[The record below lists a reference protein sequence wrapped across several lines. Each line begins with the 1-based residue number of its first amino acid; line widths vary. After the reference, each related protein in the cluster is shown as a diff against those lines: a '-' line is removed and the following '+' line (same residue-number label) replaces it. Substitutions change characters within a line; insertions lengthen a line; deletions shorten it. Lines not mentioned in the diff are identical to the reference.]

1 MRHFAALTC
10 VLALTTL
17 GCLGHEVAEQAGP
30 AEVRAEPVL
39 QADPEPATEA
49 ASVEATQV
57 TTGVTVAPVA
67 AAELPKGLGVQGEV
81 AIAIRFHD
89 SAGDNLLVLSQ
100 TPIHPS
106 GSDPDF
112 RGAEVYGYQY
122 LLKGGAW
129 TQTWKIQDQVKD
141 CPNDVTAAHLTDSLE
156 VTDLDGDGL
165 AETSFLYRTACRGDV
180 SPCTQKLMM
189 HEGATKYALR
199 GTARIEVGGTPQG
212 GDYEVDPAFKAAPP
226 AFLAE
231 ARALWEANA
240 LETF

>member
-1 MRHFAALTC
+1 MRHFAALT
-10 VLALTTL
+10 VLVVLSTL
-17 GCLGHEVAEQAGP
+17 GCLGHEVAQVP
-30 AEVRAEPVL
+30 EPVEARSEPAA
-39 QADPEPATEA
+39 QTDPAPATEA
-49 ASVEATQV
+49 ASVAPTQV
-57 TTGVTVAPVA
+57 TTGVTVAPVEA
-67 AAELPKGLGVQGEV
+67 GELPKGLDVQGDV

-100 TPIHPS
+100 TAVHNS

-112 RGAEVYGYQY
+112 RGAEIYGYQY
-122 LLKGGAW
+122 ILKDGTW
-129 TQTWKIQDQVKD
+129 TQTWKIQDWVKD
-141 CPNDVTAAHLTDSLE
+141 CPNDVTVQHLTDSLE

-165 AETSFLYRTACRGDV
+165 AETSFIYRTACRGDV

-199 GTARIEVGGTPQG
+199 GTARIEAGGTPFG
-212 GDYEVDPAFKAAPP
+212 GEYEVDTAFKAAPP

-231 ARALWEANA
+231 AESLWEAHA